1 MVDASSNAAP
11 RRSGGCAGCSGVVLA
26 AVVVIAIGIVA
37 ATWIF
42 AGAVGS
48 VAQSAADAV
57 GRLADAFKPQVNI
70 QTAVRAA
77 VGKLDPQLRLKVAER
92 ELEVT
97 VEDLEETRWL
107 GVPVGATVTRFRST
121 GNLVQYVVPLDG
133 LTPERMEFIGSD
145 GRGALLVHLPAP
157 RVDGRMVYVQVD
169 PGKVEVEVDDQWLN
183 NVNPFVGDGSERAR
197 AAVRNAAV
205 ELASQPAYLKEIE
218 DECAPRIEAL
228 LQSLLAPV
236 LADGVEVRVLWDR

>member
-1 MVDASSNAAP
+1 VI
-11 RRSGGCAGCSGVVLA
+11 LA
-26 AVVVIAIGIVA
+26 VTGALTIGA
-37 ATWIF
+37 LAMTWIF

-48 VAQSAADAV
+48 VAQSAADAT
-57 GRLADAFKPQVNI
+57 GRLAEAFKPQVNI
-70 QTAVRAA
+70 QTTVRAA
-77 VGKLDPQLRLKVAER
+77 VGNLDPQLRLKVAER

-97 VEDLEETRWL
+97 VEDLQETRWL
-107 GVPVGATVTRFRST
+107 GVPLGSTVTQLRSS

-157 RVDGRMVYVQVD
+157 RVDERMVYVQVD
-169 PGKVEVEVDDQWLN
+169 PRHVEVEVDDQWLN

-197 AAVRNAAV
+197 AAVRAAAV
-205 ELASQPAYLKEIE
+205 ELASQPVYLREIE
-218 DECAPRIEAL
+218 AECGPRIEVL

-236 LADGVEVRVLWDR
+236 LADGVEVRVVWDR